1 MKGASEKPAVSSLI
15 LASGSPR
22 RREIIGAAEARVALR
37 PAFGEEPRPASGEH
51 PEDYALRAALAKLG
65 DGGQDQEQ
73 DRAPSIGGDV
83 VIVSADTVVALDG
96 EIFGKPRDEAE
107 AREMLRR
114 LRNRWHIV
122 ITAVAVRA
130 EDGRTAADCETSRVL
145 TRDYADDEME
155 RSIALGA
162 PFDKAGGYA
171 VQDARFAPVVR
182 VDGCYLNAVG
192 LPLCLLR
199 TLIGRLGLRLRLRP
213 PARIPYY
220 EKCADCKLA
229 PVREDGE

>member
-1 MKGASEKPAVSSLI
+1 MNGASPKPAVSSLI

-22 RREIIGAAEARVALR
+22 RREIIGAADARVSLR
-37 PAFGEEPRPASGEH
+37 LAFGEEPRPADGEP
-51 PEDYALRAALAKLG
+51 PEIYALRAALAKLG
-65 DGGQDQEQ
+65 DGGQDR
-73 DRAPSIGGDV
+73 DRAPSGGGIIV
-83 VIVSADTVVALDG
+83 VSADTVVALDG
-96 EIFGKPRDEAE
+96 EIFGKPRGADEA
-107 AREMLRR
+107 RGMLRR
-114 LRNRWHIV
+114 LRNRWHV
-122 ITAVAVRA
+122 VVTAVAVRA

-145 TRDYADDEME
+145 TRDYSDDEME

-171 VQDARFAPVVR
+171 VQDDRFAPVVR

-199 TLIGRLGLRLRLRP
+199 TLTDRLGLRLRLRP

>member
-1 MKGASEKPAVSSLI
+1 MNDAAPQPAAASLI

-22 RREIIGAAEARVALR
+22 RREIIGGAAARVTLR
-37 PAFGEEPRPASGEH
+37 PAFGDEPRPADGEP
-51 PEDYALRAALAKLG
+51 PENYALRSALAKLG
-65 DGGQDQEQ
+65 GGERDQS
-73 DRAPSIGGDV
+73 AAAAI
-83 VIVSADTVVALDG
+83 IVSADTVVALDG

-107 AREMLRR
+107 ARGMLRR
-114 LRNRWHIV
+114 LRNRRHDV
-122 ITAVAVRA
+122 VTAVAVRA
-130 EDGRTAADCETSRVL
+130 PDGRTAADREISGIL
-145 TRDYADDEME
+145 TRDYSDAGIE

-171 VQDARFAPVVR
+171 VQDDRFAPVVR

-199 TLIGRLGLRLRLRP
+199 TLIARLGLRLRLRP

-220 EKCADCKLA
+220 GRCADCKLA
-229 PVREDGE
+229 PAPEDAK

>member
-1 MKGASEKPAVSSLI
+1 MNDVAPNPAAAPLI

-22 RREIIGAAEARVALR
+22 RREIIIGAADARVEVRA
-37 PAFGEEPRPASGEH
+37 AFGEEPRPADGES
-51 PEDYALRAALAKLG
+51 PENYALRSALAKLG
-65 DGGQDQEQ
+65 DGGEQDQ
-73 DRAPSIGGDV
+73 SNGGAI
-83 VIVSADTVVALDG
+83 IVSADTVVAVDG

-122 ITAVAVRA
+122 VTAVAVRA
-130 EDGRTAADCETSRVL
+130 DGDGRIAADCETSRIL
-145 TRDYADDEME
+145 TRDYSDGEIE
-155 RSIALGA
+155 RSIARGD

-171 VQDARFAPVVR
+171 VQDDRFAPVVR

-192 LPLCLLR
+192 LPLCLLQA
-199 TLIGRLGLRLRLRP
+199 LIERLGRRLRLRP
-213 PARIPYY
+213 RARIPYY
-220 EKCADCKLA
+220 GRCADCKLA